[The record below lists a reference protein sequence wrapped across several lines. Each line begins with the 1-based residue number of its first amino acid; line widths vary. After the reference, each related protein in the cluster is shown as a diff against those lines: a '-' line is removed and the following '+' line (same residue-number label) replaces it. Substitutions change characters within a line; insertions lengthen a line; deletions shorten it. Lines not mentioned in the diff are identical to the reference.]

1 MSKQIEFKMYLELEV
16 IVSASFFEEEKGSLE
31 YPGCP
36 SSIED
41 LQVNIV
47 ENGEDINIMPVL
59 TQKQLKHIKGLVREE
74 ADY

>member
-1 MSKQIEFKMYLELEV
+1 MYLELEV
-16 IVSASFFEEEKGSLE
+16 IVSASFFEEEKGSFE

-47 ENGEDINIMPVL
+47 ENGEDIDIIPVL